1 MGSRAGGKFVVFTK
15 NLSPNNSLAL
25 LCLPHIF
32 SPNCSPLNLLSAS
45 EPVILCT
52 FLVSFFI
59 FSVPRIFQLVF
70 VLEMVYS
77 LIKRFPRY
85 LKIKGFSETW
95 NEWSLSTRSKENA
108 QGNNLF
114 QLIDRPSA
122 LLLQIWFGDLESS
135 PVVSKEDTSKFKPNH
150 HLFVSDKKHFH
161 IREHLL

>member
-1 MGSRAGGKFVVFTK
+1 MGSSSRAGGKFVVFTK

-45 EPVILCT
+45 EPVVLCT

-108 QGNNLF
+108 QGKISSSWSTD
-114 QLIDRPSA
+114 QVQCC
-122 LLLQIWFGDLESS
+122 LLQIWFGGW
-135 PVVSKEDTSKFKPNH
+135 PRKFIRCQQRG
-150 HLFVSDKKHFH
+150 HFKVQTQPPPLCL
-161 IREHLL
+161 R

>member
-1 MGSRAGGKFVVFTK
+1 MGSSSRAGGKFVVFTK

-45 EPVILCT
+45 EPVVLCT

-85 LKIKGFSETW
+85 LKVKGFSETW

-108 QGNNLF
+108 QGKNLF
-114 QLIDRPSA
+114 QLTGRPSA
-122 LLLQIWFGDLESS
+122 LLSS
-135 PVVSKEDTSKFKPNH
+135 TNMVWWPRKFTRCQQRG
-150 HLFVSDKKHFH
+150 HFKVQTQPPPLCL
-161 IREHLL
+161 R